1 MIGEGDETR
10 RELERIEALPLEDRA
25 DAYRAEQ
32 RRLQDRLERTASRS
46 GG

>member
-1 MIGEGDETR
+1 VTGELDEAQ

-32 RRLQDRLERTASRS
+32 RRLQDRLERTAHR